1 MSPIIVYIKEQPS
14 DKPVGTTQAEDL
26 LKVFTKSWDCV
37 WQYRDY
43 PMRYLCM
50 GIGVMYDGA
59 SAPPPVRPLI
69 RPDGL
74 IRAASAAHDGLYR
87 TEGGRI
93 RIEGIRLVNEN
104 GNRVYVSRK
113 EADLLLREL
122 MRYAGMS
129 EFRCQVAYV
138 SCRLLGKKYWGED
151 SPTIQKLTR
160 HAVQRRN
167 PYVDE

>member
-1 MSPIIVYIKEQPS
+1 MNQIRVYFLEQPS
-14 DKPVGTTQAEDL
+14 DKPIGTTQADDL
-26 LKVFTKSWDCV
+26 LKAFTKSWDCV

-50 GIGVMYDGA
+50 GIGVTYDSA
-59 SAPPPVRPLI
+59 SAPALVRPLI

-87 TEGGRI
+87 TEGGRK

-104 GNRVYVSRK
+104 GNRIFVSRK

-122 MRYAGMS
+122 MRYAGMT
-129 EFRCQVAYV
+129 EFRCQVAYI
-138 SCRLLGKKYWGED
+138 SCRIFGGKYWGEE
-151 SPTIQKLTR
+151 SPTMQKLN
-160 HAVQRRN
+160 RRGG
-167 PYVDE
+167 